1 MIEAELKARV
11 RDPES
16 VTARLDRFADARIEM
31 YQDTYYD
38 APSGDLG
45 AQDREL
51 RVRTIRGGGSTRSV
65 LTYKS
70 ARIDEGSGSK
80 REHETRVEDPD
91 AVGAILR
98 GLGFVPVLAFQKRC
112 VNYDFSVRGRDVLAT
127 LVQVPEIEGT
137 FLEVETLV
145 QGEHELSAALA
156 DVRSIISELG
166 ISEND
171 LTTELYTEAVVAHR
185 T

>member
-16 VTARLDRFADARIEM
+16 VSMRLDRLTDARIEV

-51 RVRTIRGGGSTRSV
+51 RVRTIRGDDSSRSV
-65 LTYKS
+65 LTYKG
-70 ARIDEGSGSK
+70 ARVDEGSGSK
-80 REHETRVEDPD
+80 PEHETRVEDPD

-112 VNYDFSVRGRDVLAT
+112 VNYDFSLRGRHVLAT

-145 QGEHELSAALA
+145 QEDRELSAALA

-166 ISEND
+166 IPESD
-171 LTTELYTEAVVAHR
+171 LTTELYTDAVSAHR